1 MFRNTNYNKKVILK
15 RKDEEEKN
23 SNYTKIYDLSELDKI
38 PNIDTEEKY
47 NLLITIKKLLLCTN
61 KYIDICNRKEMLQY
75 CLASFVIYIIYILIL
90 SPLIKIY
97 FLTEEQSNSLQYFN
111 IFKKFWYYSL
121 SQFIEISIRLL
132 FNYYGKF
139 KTTKILLYYARNELN
154 KIKND
159 FKIDID
165 ENFDLTISKSIDE
178 VNNETNDKFFQYV
191 ICYPN
196 VRYYEWNIKILNEKE
211 KIICNLIKN
220 NLQNS
225 EDKFLLKYAFNTI
238 IIFILY
244 IAAFY
249 FLTKANVKLFFIFMI
264 TLFIFTKIIS
274 VILSIDMKKY
284 LILNE
289 EIVNKYFITQGYFIS
304 FSTSVISIF
313 KLNDNYIN
321 ISNIDLNEAY
331 KRLDKEFSLINDK
344 LNIF

>member
-132 FNYYGKF
+132 FNYYRKF
-139 KTTKILLYYARNELN
+139 KTRKIILYYARNELN

-331 KRLDKEFSLINDK
+331 KRLHKEFSLINDK

>member
-132 FNYYGKF
+132 FNYYRKF

-244 IAAFY
+244 ITAFY

-331 KRLDKEFSLINDK
+331 KRLHKEFSLINDK